1 MSAELQYPIGKHM
14 IKKYG
19 AASLVIALAS
29 LFAPATGIADTATS
43 AVNSTNLAAVQ
54 TAVDLVET
62 LKEPGLVT
70 LFAHTN

>member
-1 MSAELQYPIGKHM
+1 MSAELQYRIGKHM
-14 IKKYG
+14 IKKYV

-29 LFAPATGIADTATS
+29 LSAPAAGIADTATS
-43 AVNSTNLAAVQ
+43 AGNSKTLATVQ